1 MSAPGRS
8 LKVLLTNVWLDRR
21 GGTESVIRDIALG
34 LLRRGHRPIVY
45 SPHLGDPAR
54 EIHDRGV
61 AVVGQLSQIADPPDV
76 IHGQHFIQT
85 AEAAFHFPDT
95 PIVQMCHAW
104 QFWEERPAKLAQVRR
119 YLAVD
124 EAVRARLV
132 QVEGVPPGK
141 VEILLNAVDLD
152 RIPQRPR
159 PLAARPATALVFTK
173 LKAHIPVIQE
183 ACRRHDIQLAGLGS
197 GVQHEVANPEGEL
210 VRHDL
215 VFATARMALEAA
227 CGGSAVIVC
236 DSRGL
241 AGMLKSEDL
250 GRWRPLNFGLRSLT
264 QPVTL
269 ARLEA
274 EIARYDAAD
283 AAQVSAT
290 LRTEASL
297 DRQLDALERV
307 YAEVIDE
314 ARRAPLDPAEVRRTQ
329 LQFLD
334 AALPRKR
341 TDSRWPWLAERDA
354 LMQRIETLEQ
364 ELAAARAALHTPR
377 P

>member
-1 MSAPGRS
+1 MSSSAPS

-21 GGTESVIRDIALG
+21 GGTESVIRDLALG

-45 SPHLGDPAR
+45 SPHLGEPAR

-61 AVVGQLSQIADPPDV
+61 AVVSNLSQIADAPDV
-76 IHGQHFIQT
+76 IHGQHYIQT

-104 QFWEERPAKLAQVRR
+104 LFWVERPARLAQVRR

-124 EAVRARLV
+124 EAVRDRLV
-132 QVEGVPPGK
+132 HVEGVPPAQ
-141 VEILLNAVDLD
+141 VQILLNAVDFD

-159 PLAARPATALVFTK
+159 PLAEKPATALIFTK

-183 ACRRHDIQLAGLGS
+183 ACRRRGIQLVGLGA
-197 GVQHEVANPEGEL
+197 GVQHEVATPEPEL

-227 CGGSAVIVC
+227 CAGSAVVVC

-241 AGMLKSEDL
+241 AGMLRSDNLERL
-250 GRWRPLNFGLRSLT
+250 RPLNFGLRSLT

-269 ARLEA
+269 ERLEA
-274 EIARYDAAD
+274 ELDRYDAAD

-290 LRTEASL
+290 LRAEASL
-297 DRQLDALERV
+297 EQQLDALERI

-334 AALPRKR
+334 AALPRTR
-341 TDSRWPWLAERDA
+341 TDDRWPWMAEREA
-354 LMQRIETLEQ
+354 LTRRIETLERD
-364 ELAAARAALHTPR
+364 LAAARAGLHAPKA
-377 P
+377 